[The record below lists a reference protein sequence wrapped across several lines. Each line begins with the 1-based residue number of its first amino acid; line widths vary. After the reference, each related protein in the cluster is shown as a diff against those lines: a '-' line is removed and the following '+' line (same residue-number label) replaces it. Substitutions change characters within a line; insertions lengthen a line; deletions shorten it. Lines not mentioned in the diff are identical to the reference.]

1 MSDEE
6 KPGGLALKFENVTVT
21 FDEKK
26 ALEDVSFEVPAG
38 DTRILFGAAGSGK
51 TVLLKTA
58 LGLIKPNTG
67 RVYVFGQDISD
78 MEEEQLFD
86 VRRKIG
92 MLFQESALFDSMT
105 IEDNVAYP
113 LLNQRSMRFPPE
125 EVEKRVND
133 ALRFVELEGTQD
145 KFPSELSGGM
155 RRRVGVARAMVT
167 DPPQVLFDSPTAGLD
182 PVTAHTIIKLI
193 VKQRDVKHT
202 TTLLVTHRYQNGH
215 LLANFHYE
223 PSTDSLEPNRKGFSV
238 TGNTRFIGFK
248 EGRIVFEGR
257 QAELEATRDPYL
269 SKFVMHNG

>member
-1 MSDEE
+1 MSNEE
-6 KPGGLALKFENVTVT
+6 KADGVALKFENVTVA

-26 ALEDVSFEVPAG
+26 ALNDVSFEVPAG
-38 DTRILFGAAGSGK
+38 GTRILFGAAGSGK

-58 LGLIKPNTG
+58 LGLVKPATG
-67 RVYVFGQDISD
+67 RVYVFGQDISN
-78 MEEEQLFD
+78 MQEEQLFD

-113 LLNQRSMRFPPE
+113 LLNQRSIRVSPDE
-125 EVEKRVND
+125 AEKRVKD

-155 RRRVGVARAMVT
+155 RRRVGVARAVVT
-167 DPPQVLFDSPTAGLD
+167 DPPMVLFDSPTAGLD

-202 TTLLVTHRYQNGH
+202 TTLLVTHRYQNGN

-223 PSTDSLEPNRKGFSV
+223 PRTDSLDPNRDGFRVS
-238 TGNTRFIGFK
+238 GHTRFMGFK
-248 EGRIVFEGR
+248 EGRLVFEGL
-257 QAELEATRDPYL
+257 QAELEASKDPYL